1 MASRTLKLLHPA
13 SREDIDQLTSRRALP
28 TAELE
33 HLDPFLFFHHHGPH
47 TFPARNKG
55 LPFATQPQRGF
66 ETVIFVLSGSLA
78 HKDSSSGDGETVVD
92 GGGVQWLTA
101 GRGLVHSELSPRKFL
116 EKGGEV
122 EMLELWVNLP
132 SRWKM
137 TTPRYQALQRKDL
150 PSFLVGGDNVGV
162 DVTPVSGEWCNEFGP
177 FEPITD
183 VALATLMLGGRS
195 GLLDDTDGL
204 GPGLAES
211 GVVVAAHL
219 LGLFLCGCG
228 GLTVCLDLRI
238 PLGADAHQRGQAH
251 VAHEDP
257 QREEADGT
265 PEHLVQSGN
274 DRVGRRLSSL
284 LCGLNGQHS
293 IHWTFLHSPLSRA
306 VVRRTVGI
314 RRTSGG

>member
-162 DVTPVSGEWCNEFGP
+162 DVTPVSGEWCNELGP

-183 VALATLMLGGRS
+183 VAQATLMHGPGARLRLPIDAGKAVFFYVISGSVNVGEVVVTEHHLVEWHDDGDSIAVGPFVMNTDEEIRQAIFDSRS
-195 GLLDDTDGL
+195 G
-204 GPGLAES
+204 
-211 GVVVAAHL
+211 
-219 LGLFLCGCG
+219 
-228 GLTVCLDLRI
+228 RM
-238 PLGADAHQRGQAH
+238 
-251 VAHEDP
+251 
-257 QREEADGT
+257 
-265 PEHLVQSGN
+265 
-274 DRVGRRLSSL
+274 GR
-284 LCGLNGQHS
+284 
-293 IHWTFLHSPLSRA
+293 P
-306 VVRRTVGI
+306 
-314 RRTSGG
+314 